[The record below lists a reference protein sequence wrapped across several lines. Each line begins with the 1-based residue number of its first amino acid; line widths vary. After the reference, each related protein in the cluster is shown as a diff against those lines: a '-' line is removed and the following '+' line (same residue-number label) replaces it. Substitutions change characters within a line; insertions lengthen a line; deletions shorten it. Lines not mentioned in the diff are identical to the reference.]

1 MFRVNIMNGCVYA
14 VKISDPLTT
23 SEIDKIKQ
31 FILSDSPIII
41 CNNLEDCVDIINNSA
56 LLNISVDHINIEE

>member
-14 VKISDPLTT
+14 VKISDPLTL